1 MLLYKLMSKEFE
13 NNAYFWQK
21 VDAAFISGD
30 YNKIYEKGSRHP
42 LYPGLI
48 FPVDYGHITT
58 NDDELCA
65 MKVFM
70 GKGEKKVQSVVV
82 CANLLEK
89 DLSAILLI
97 GLEDN
102 QEEEV
107 LKFLNST
114 EFQKAVVFR
123 RGKDI
128 PAWAVVE

>member
-1 MLLYKLMSKEFE
+1 MMNKEFE

-21 VDAAFISGD
+21 IDAAFISGD
-30 YNKIYEKGSRHP
+30 YKKLYTKGTKHP
-42 LYPGLI
+42 LYPSLV

-58 NDDELCA
+58 NDDEKSS
-65 MKVFM
+65 MKAF
-70 GKGEKKVQSVVV
+70 KGNGEQTVQSVVV

-97 GLEDN
+97 GLEDH

-114 EFQKAVVFR
+114 DFQKAVIIR
-123 RGKDI
+123 RGIEI
-128 PAWAVVE
+128 PSWAVVE